1 MLLTKFRN
9 REPVLARGIGRL
21 TFEFTAPPMAARSDY
36 VAAGNSKREINQS
49 LFAQVNFAEVSAWR
63 DFANLITDPMR
74 YQRSLRVIEDD
85 ALLVVHPARTFID
98 LGDDR
103 VESER
108 QNFVSQ
114 NSLCS
119 DRKFF
124 PATQNDL

>member
-1 MLLTKFRN
+1 MLLTQFRN

-36 VAAGNSKREINQS
+36 VRSRKLQGEINQS

-63 DFANLITDPMR
+63 DFANLIADPMR
-74 YQRSLRVIEDD
+74 HQRSLGIIEDD
-85 ALLVVHPARTFID
+85 ALLFIHPARTLVD

-108 QNFVSQ
+108 QNLVSQ
-114 NSLCS
+114 NPLCS
-119 DRKFF
+119 DRKLF